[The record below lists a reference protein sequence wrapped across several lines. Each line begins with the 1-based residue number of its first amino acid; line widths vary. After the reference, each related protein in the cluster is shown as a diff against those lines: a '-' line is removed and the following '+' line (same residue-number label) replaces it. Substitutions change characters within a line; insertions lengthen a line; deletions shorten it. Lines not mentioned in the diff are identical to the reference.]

1 METRTTEGSHS
12 FRLSCKRTYSHALLF
27 RRMSKQIKKLRR
39 VLASEKMNKL
49 HDEKRRVL
57 SGEAELSENMKSIL
71 KILKEPNYM

>member
-1 METRTTEGSHS
+1 
-12 FRLSCKRTYSHALLF
+12 
-27 RRMSKQIKKLRR
+27 MSKQIKKLRR